1 MFLNKASKL
10 RPNMELEKKSFLDPL
25 TFEVSRRNL
34 RVITSNVQTSIF
46 GVLGF
51 FVLVS
56 DCGGAVRWWVGE
68 SLLLNSKKKLIIPT
82 TFGYKN
88 KNQNKPL

>member
-1 MFLNKASKL
+1 MVHQ
-10 RPNMELEKKSFLDPL
+10 KKSFLYSL

-34 RVITSNVQTSIF
+34 RAVASNVQTSIF

-68 SLLLNSKKKLIIPT
+68 
-82 TFGYKN
+82 
-88 KNQNKPL
+88 